1 MTDWLHGAP
10 AGSLVMCHPAQRAE
24 MGDAIGQARA
34 QEYAYL
40 ASNEFSAALTQAG
53 VYLVRG
59 ADSLRAPTNFQ

>member
-1 MTDWLHGAP
+1 
-10 AGSLVMCHPAQRAE
+10 MCHPAQRAE
-24 MGDAIGQARA
+24 MGDAIGTARA

-40 ASNEFSAALTQAG
+40 ASNEFSAALAQAG